1 MDANLYLLSSATKTS
16 SVTNATGVDFGGA
29 DLQPLC
35 YRLVVTAAS
44 GTSPTLDV
52 KIQESDDNSTWRDF
66 AAFKQMTTTG
76 IERVTAK
83 SDARY
88 RRYYATIAGTTP
100 SFTMHINVVPGGRYD
115 KF

>member
-1 MDANLYLLSSATKTS
+1 MDANLYLLASATKTTT
-16 SVTNATGVDFGGA
+16 VTNATGVDFDGA

-35 YRLVVTAAS
+35 YRLNVTVAS
-44 GTSPTLDV
+44 GTGPTLDV
-52 KIQESDDNSTWRDF
+52 KIQESDDNSSWRDF
-66 AAFKQMTTTG
+66 ANFKQMTGVG

-88 RRYYATIAGTTP
+88 RRYYATIGGTNP
-100 SFTMHINVVPGGRYD
+100 SFTMHINVVPAGRHT